1 MSPFLKKKKKRFSKL
16 IAQVP
21 GGAYF
26 LKAFARDVWHLCDGS
41 FLYIYIFLDCRFK
54 SSTSSGIQFKSSMMH
69 FIWLCMSYGCAAIPL
84 GTWIAECCSTST
96 YASTA
101 LHLHYFL

>member
-26 LKAFARDVWHLCDGS
+26 LKAFARDVWHLCDES
-41 FLYIYIFLDCRFK
+41 FLYIYF
-54 SSTSSGIQFKSSMMH
+54 
-69 FIWLCMSYGCAAIPL
+69 
-84 GTWIAECCSTST
+84 WIAGSKAVLPVEFSS
-96 YASTA
+96 SQV
-101 LHLHYFL
+101 

>member
-41 FLYIYIFLDCRFK
+41 FLYIYIFGLQVQKQYFQWNSVQVKYDAFHMVMYELWMRRHLDC
-54 SSTSSGIQFKSSMMH
+54 
-69 FIWLCMSYGCAAIPL
+69 
-84 GTWIAECCSTST
+84 
-96 YASTA
+96 
-101 LHLHYFL
+101 